1 MENLRC
7 SRLNFPSF
15 SSARAQKFGLV
26 LPLGWMFFVAIGK
39 RNSEIIENIRG
50 DKCGSSRDVQ
60 LVELNS
66 VGPVLPVEGN
76 LQYQGPLAKY

>member
-1 MENLRC
+1 
-7 SRLNFPSF
+7 
-15 SSARAQKFGLV
+15 
-26 LPLGWMFFVAIGK
+26 MFFVAIGK